1 MKSNS
6 ANLLRA
12 MIKYLFICAFVLNIN
27 FINASEKY
35 ISQKWCESNFGIS
48 EYRTKYGTYVDCLT
62 DEYAIEVEFDNKWK
76 EAVGQSLHYAEATS
90 KKPMIILIKRTE
102 SKKEY
107 FAELNRLIVNFNLP
121 IKVLVI
127 NERDVR

>member
-1 MKSNS
+1 MINSFIKFFIASNKIILY
-6 ANLLRA
+6 A
-12 MIKYLFICAFVLNIN
+12 LFFNIC
-27 FINASEKY
+27 FINASEKN

-62 DEYAIEVEFDNKWK
+62 DEFAIEIEYDYKWK

-90 KKPMIILIKRTE
+90 KKPMIIIIKRID

-107 FAELNRLIVNFNLP
+107 FAELNRVIVNFNLP

-127 NERDVR
+127 NEKDIL